1 VGYIDAHKEEFGVEP
16 ICRVLQFAPSTYYA
30 AKARP
35 PSARD
40 LSDARLGQEIQRIH
54 DENYGVY
61 GVRKVW
67 RQILR
72 DGEQV
77 GRDQVGRIMATRG
90 LEGVRRGKAK
100 RTTTPADLS
109 LRPADLVD
117 RKFIA
122 TAPNRLWLA
131 DITYVWTWSGFC
143 YTSFITDAFARRI
156 VGWRVSRSLR
166 TDLALDALEM
176 AICTRNGED
185 LSELIHH
192 SDRGVQ
198 GEFNR
203 WSQHLV
209 MVEVFD
215 GSSTAC
221 SRPRDPSEA
230 EIARASEVPARS
242 RGRILGRDRQ
252 GSVARGSRGCRRGG
266 AGGRGTVV
274 PQRWRDAAIRS
285 AAQSVGPL
293 PVFC

>member
-1 VGYIDAHKEEFGVEP
+1 MGYIDAHKEEFGVEP

-35 PSARD
+35 PSARA

-54 DENYGVY
+54 EENYGVY

-90 LEGVRRGKAK
+90 LEGVRRGKTK
-100 RTTTPADLS
+100 RTTIPADLS

-117 RKFIA
+117 RKFFA

-198 GEFNR
+198 YLAIRYTERLADEAAVASVG
-203 WSQHLV
+203 SKGDS
-209 MVEVFD
+209 FD
-215 GSSTAC
+215 NAL
-221 SRPRDPSEA
+221 A
-230 EIARASEVPARS
+230 ETVNGLYKTELIHRRV
-242 RGRILGRDRQ
+242 RGRPWSNLSWRQAAWVSWWNERRLHEACDYVPPAEFEESYYRRLGEA
-252 GSVARGSRGCRRGG
+252 S
-266 AGGRGTVV
+266 
-274 PQRWRDAAIRS
+274 S
-285 AAQSVGPL
+285 AA
-293 PVFC
+293 